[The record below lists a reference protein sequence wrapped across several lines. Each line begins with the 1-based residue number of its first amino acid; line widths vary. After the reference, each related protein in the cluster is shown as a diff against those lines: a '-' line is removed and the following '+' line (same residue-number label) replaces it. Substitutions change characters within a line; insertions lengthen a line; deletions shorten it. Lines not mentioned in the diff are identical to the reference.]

1 MGKKDK
7 GKRVKDEMGKRKTR
21 NIGISLLSS
30 FYPFIPS
37 PFIRSYNVNPYNF
50 AALSQV
56 ILRLSASG
64 TPAKAFSTNSRE
76 CGKVE
81 A

>member
-1 MGKKDK
+1 MGKWERKAK
-7 GKRVKDEMGKRKTR
+7 GKGIKGEMGKRKTR
-21 NIGISLLSS
+21 NIGITLLSS
-30 FYPFIPS
+30 FYPFIC
-37 PFIRSYNVNPYNF
+37 SYNVNSYNF